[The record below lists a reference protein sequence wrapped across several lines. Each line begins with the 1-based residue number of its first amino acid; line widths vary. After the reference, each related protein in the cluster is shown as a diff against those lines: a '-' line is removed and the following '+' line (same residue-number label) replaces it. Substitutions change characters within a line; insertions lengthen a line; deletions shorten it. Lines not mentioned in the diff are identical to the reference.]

1 MSSDSARYPAT
12 WRARRGWSRPVVPS
26 LQSLRARP
34 ELLGVLG
41 VAAVLNLWGLSINGW
56 ANTYY
61 AAAVRSMS
69 TSWHNFLFA
78 SMDPSGL
85 MTVDKPPAALWVE
98 ALSVR
103 LFGFNSL
110 SILVP
115 EALMGVAAAGL
126 IYDLTRRRFGR
137 AAGFVAGLALATT
150 PVVVAVSRHNNPD
163 ELLVLCCVAALWMA
177 VRALE
182 TGRTRWLMLSG
193 VCVGLGFETKMGV
206 ALMVVP
212 GIAAAY
218 VYVAPRGR
226 LTAIR
231 QLLAGGLS
239 LAVVALAWPILVTL
253 TPAADRPW
261 ISGTADNSI
270 WSLIFN
276 YNGVGRLAGQT
287 GGPGGG
293 GGAGGGGL
301 FGGSTGAL
309 RLLSSSLGDQAGWL
323 LGFAVVAGLGLLV
336 ITRLRRHDPRTGWLI
351 AVGGAFATSAV
362 VFSFASGIFHPYYV
376 SFLAPFTAALIG
388 AGVGLVLAGGRQARI
403 LAPLAIA
410 AGAITELVVLGT
422 LNGALSWAEPLV
434 IAAAVAG
441 VVACVLQLS
450 RRARTA
456 VLAVALAAL
465 FAAPATWAAETLGHA
480 TSGTF
485 PAGGPASATLAGG
498 PGGPGGGPGG
508 GRAGF
513 GGRGGFP
520 GAPGAA
526 GSFGGGAPPGA
537 PGASSSA
544 GGGQGGAGGVPSTS
558 GQSASGA
565 VQGLFGNTS
574 SASGSGAR
582 SAFGSGA
589 RSALGSGARSAFG
602 GGAGGFAGGGGMFG
616 GDSATLNAAIAYA
629 KAHGGGTIG
638 VESQSSAAAAIVSSD
653 ANVAGLGGFS
663 GRESSVTAS
672 WLAMEVANGHL
683 RWVVVDGNQNF
694 GGPGDSRTGSQAAM
708 EIVAKTCK
716 AVTVR
721 STSGTSVTMY
731 DCQGHA
737 AAILAAAQQS

>member
-12 WRARRGWSRPVVPS
+12 WRARRAWSRPVVPAV
-26 LQSLRARP
+26 QSLRARP

-85 MTVDKPPAALWVE
+85 MTVDKPPAALWVQ

-103 LFGFNSL
+103 LFGYHPL

-115 EALMGVAAAGL
+115 QALMGVAAAGL

-163 ELLVLCCVAALWMA
+163 ELLVLCCVAALWMV

-182 TGRTRWLMLSG
+182 TGRTRWLVLSG
-193 VCVGLGFETKMGV
+193 VSVGLGFETKMGV

-218 VYVAPRGR
+218 LYVAPRGR

-239 LAVVALAWPILVTL
+239 LAVVGLAWPILVTL

-287 GGPGGG
+287 GSPGGG

-301 FGGSTGAL
+301 FGGSTGVL

-323 LGFAVVAGLGLLV
+323 LGFAVVAGVGLLV
-336 ITRLRRHDPRTGWLI
+336 ITRLRRSDPRSGWLI

-422 LNGALSWAEPLV
+422 LNGALSWATPLV

-441 VVACVLQLS
+441 VVACLLQLS
-450 RRARTA
+450 RRVRTA

-465 FAAPATWAAETLGHA
+465 FAAPATWAAQTLGHA

-498 PGGPGGGPGG
+498 PGGGPGGGRGGFG

-520 GAPGAA
+520 GGPGAA
-526 GSFGGGAPPGA
+526 GSFGGGAPSAP

-544 GGGQGGAGGVPSTS
+544 GSQSGAGGVPSTS
-558 GQSASGA
+558 GQSPSGA
-565 VQGLFGNTS
+565 VQGLFGNP
-574 SASGSGAR
+574 SGANSSGAR
-582 SAFGSGA
+582 SAFG
-589 RSALGSGARSAFG
+589 R
-602 GGAGGFAGGGGMFG
+602 GAGGFAGGGGLFG

-653 ANVAGLGGFS
+653 ADVAGLGGFS
-663 GRESSVTAS
+663 GRESSVNAS
-672 WLAMEVANGHL
+672 WLAMEVAKGHL
-683 RWVVVDGNQNF
+683 RWVIVDGNQNF

-708 EIVAKTCK
+708 DIVAKTCK

-721 STSGTSVTMY
+721 TSSGTSVTMY